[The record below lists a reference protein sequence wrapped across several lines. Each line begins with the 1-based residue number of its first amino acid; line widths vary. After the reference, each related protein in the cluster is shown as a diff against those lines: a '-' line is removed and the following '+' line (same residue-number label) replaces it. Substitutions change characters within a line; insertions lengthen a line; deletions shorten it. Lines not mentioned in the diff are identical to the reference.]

1 LRFNYFKIVTFKL
14 GGDCVK
20 RIPSLIIGLLL
31 ILATWHSVLAINDN
45 YDLIIVRNDDL
56 IDYLISLPYSHLI
69 NAPILPVNPKEL
81 DPVTKAQLYSYIQL
95 GRDKVLIIGNTNA
108 VSLDVEKE
116 LRDMGF
122 SVTRIGGADRAET
135 AEKLALH
142 FYQNGSKVVI
152 LASAWD
158 YGSTLAAAE
167 FAMEYKCPILLT
179 WENQLSPSAL
189 RGIEKLNAK
198 IVILVGFGIN
208 ETIEKTLE
216 GMGYETYWIGRDIE
230 PPPIETTT
238 SSPPQSSG
246 SKSFFLGM
254 IVTLIILAP
263 VILYLWR
270 RRSERMSEFL
280 EQFNEKELAVLKA
293 IMERGGEV
301 KQEDLPRIVGYSR
314 PTISRIVQDLEKK
327 GIVEREK
334 SGKTFIV
341 RVIKKIKID

>member
-1 LRFNYFKIVTFKL
+1 MRKVLSIV
-14 GGDCVK
+14 
-20 RIPSLIIGLLL
+20 IILTL
-31 ILATWHSVLAINDN
+31 ILPMAFAEDES

-95 GRDKVLIIGNTNA
+95 GRDKALIIGNTNA
-108 VSLDVEKE
+108 VSLNIEKE
-116 LRDMGF
+116 LKDMGF
-122 SVTRIGGADRAET
+122 RVTRIGGADRTET

-142 FYQNGSKVVI
+142 FYPNGSKVVI

-158 YGSTLAAAE
+158 YGSTLAASE

-189 RGIEKLNAK
+189 QGIEKLKAK

-216 GMGYETYWIGRDIE
+216 DMGYETYWIGRDIE
-230 PPPIETTT
+230 PPPIETSTPQPQQPGTT
-238 SSPPQSSG
+238 SKP
-246 SKSFFLGM
+246 FFLGV
-254 IVTLIILAP
+254 IVTLIILSPIIA
-263 VILYLWR
+263 YLWR
-270 RRSERMSEFL
+270 KRSKEISEFL
-280 EQFNEKELAVLKA
+280 EQLNEKELAVLRA
-293 IMERGGEV
+293 IIENGGEV
-301 KQEDLPRIVGYSR
+301 KQEELPYMVGYSR
-314 PTISRIVQDLEKK
+314 PTISRIIQDLEKK

-341 RVIKKIKID
+341 RVIKKIKLD

>member
-1 LRFNYFKIVTFKL
+1 MAFAE
-14 GGDCVK
+14 DE
-20 RIPSLIIGLLL
+20 S
-31 ILATWHSVLAINDN
+31 

-95 GRDKVLIIGNTNA
+95 GRDKALIIGNTNA
-108 VSLDVEKE
+108 VSLNIEKE
-116 LRDMGF
+116 LKDMGF
-122 SVTRIGGADRAET
+122 RVTRIGGADRTET

-142 FYQNGSKVVI
+142 FYPNGSKVVI

-158 YGSTLAAAE
+158 YGSTLAASE

-189 RGIEKLNAK
+189 QGIEKLKAK

-216 GMGYETYWIGRDIE
+216 DMGYETYWIGRDIE
-230 PPPIETTT
+230 PPPIETSTPQPQQPGTT
-238 SSPPQSSG
+238 SKP
-246 SKSFFLGM
+246 FFLGV
-254 IVTLIILAP
+254 IVTLIILSPIIA
-263 VILYLWR
+263 YLWR
-270 RRSERMSEFL
+270 KRSKEISEFL
-280 EQFNEKELAVLKA
+280 EQLNEKELAVLRA
-293 IMERGGEV
+293 IIENGGEV
-301 KQEDLPRIVGYSR
+301 KQEELPYMVGYSR
-314 PTISRIVQDLEKK
+314 PTISRIIQDLEKK

-341 RVIKKIKID
+341 RVIKKIKLD